1 MKTLVV
7 RFRSAIKAWKTG
19 RSLNRCPTD
28 PIGKCRAIEID
39 ALAAHDLSLPI
50 GQKMIV
56 ALRRQP
62 GLDQSR
68 RGRRLSNAVG
78 TGAAGI
84 FGTAGDDDAELRRN
98 HIQPLR
104 HVLTDAMQ
112 VSATDADQAFRLND
126 LLDPHEV
133 ARKGAAIGCR
143 GLECCLLEG
152 ARHHLQLPSYA
163 TRWTRPGDRWHAYLG
178 RETPHGEPCAGKTAR
193 DQLSAIGS
201 FQLEEVVV
209 TASVQQE
216 RRGRWTSR
224 SGRLF

>member
-1 MKTLVV
+1 MDT
-7 RFRSAIKAWKTG
+7 S
-19 RSLNRCPTD
+19 
-28 PIGKCRAIEID
+28 KCA
-39 ALAAHDLSLPI
+39 
-50 GQKMIV
+50 IV

-68 RGRRLSNAVG
+68 RGRRLINAVG

-98 HIQPLR
+98 HIHPLR
-104 HVLTDAMQ
+104 RVLTDAMQ
-112 VSATDADQAFRLND
+112 VSATDADQASGSMISSIRRRWLGREPRLAVGVWSVVCSKA
-126 LLDPHEV
+126 P
-133 ARKGAAIGCR
+133 AIICNCR
-143 GLECCLLEG
+143 
-152 ARHHLQLPSYA
+152 A
-163 TRWTRPGDRWHAYLG
+163 TPCGWTRPGDRWHAYLG

>member
-112 VSATDADQAFRLND
+112 VSATDADQASGSMISSIR
-126 LLDPHEV
+126 
-133 ARKGAAIGCR
+133 R
-143 GLECCLLEG
+143 
-152 ARHHLQLPSYA
+152 
-163 TRWTRPGDRWHAYLG
+163 RWLG
-178 RETPHGEPCAGKTAR
+178 REPRLAVGVWSVVRSKAPAIICNCRATPRGGH
-193 DQLSAIGS
+193 DQETDGTLI
-201 FQLEEVVV
+201 
-209 TASVQQE
+209 
-216 RRGRWTSR
+216 
-224 SGRLF
+224 